1 MAKGSKGKKW
11 RFRRSSADDEHD
23 EQVRMRQELGIQGL
37 PDGEELMN
45 TAIFSRVQLDAVLK
59 SRPLSEGAVPEADE
73 PMDELLLE
81 ELATELPVR
90 GLGRRPDTGPPADP
104 AEVAALE
111 REMMSAKERDEVA
124 ELALRIASYYAKA
137 AAIFVVHR
145 GLVAGLRS
153 AGDGL
158 STGIEAV
165 MIPADSES
173 VICRPIET
181 GKLARSGEST
191 GAVDERV
198 LRAMGRS
205 EVSEMLV
212 LPVPIADRVV
222 NLLYA
227 DNGAEPLP
235 DTSVGA
241 LRVLALGI
249 AKAYERLI
257 FERKSEDGDGEPD
270 VA

>member
-1 MAKGSKGKKW
+1 MAKDSGGKKG
-11 RFRRSSADDEHD
+11 SSKLPAEPSQDEKL
-23 EQVRMRQELGIQGL
+23 RMRQELGIQGL
-37 PDGEELMN
+37 PEGEELMN
-45 TAIFSRVQLDAVLK
+45 TATFSRVHIDRVLEARRLD
-59 SRPLSEGAVPEADE
+59 EGASLEDDE
-73 PMDELLLE
+73 PMDELVLE
-81 ELATELPVR
+81 KVATELPVR

-104 AEVAALE
+104 VEVAALE

-124 ELALRIASYYAKA
+124 ELALRIATYYAKA
-137 AAIFVVHR
+137 AALFVVHR

-153 AGDGL
+153 AGEGL

-181 GKLARSGEST
+181 GKLARGGESL

-198 LRAMGRS
+198 LKAMGRS
-205 EVSEMLV
+205 DASEMLV
-212 LPVPIADRVV
+212 LPVPIGDRVV

-227 DNGAEPLP
+227 DNGDATLP

-241 LRVLALGI
+241 LRVLALGV

-257 FERKSEDGDGEPD
+257 FERKDGGEPD
-270 VA
+270 AA